1 MKEPKHRMPRL
12 RGPRHLARLRLSTVV
27 RLLEFER
34 AELGAEAETHEWF
47 EAREARMLELGAR
60 S

>member
-12 RGPRHLARLRLSTVV
+12 VGPRHLARLRLSTVV
-27 RLLEFER
+27 QMLELGR
-34 AELGAEAETHEWF
+34 AELGDDGERHEWF
-47 EAREARMLELGAR
+47 EARQARVLELGAR